1 MIYTLPE
8 CVEIGGAE
16 CPIRWDYRSAL
27 DICAALSDPELSE
40 EERCFIVL
48 DIFYP
53 NLDELPPER
62 YQEAVD
68 RCLWFINCGEDRQAA
83 QTSPR
88 LIDWEQ
94 DFPLIAPPVNR
105 ALGREIRSKEPLHW
119 WSFVGAYQE
128 IGDCT
133 FAQVVRIRE
142 RLARGKPLDKSDREW
157 YHRNRHLVDF
167 KRKYTHAEEDVLNAW
182 GAADAAGG

>member
-68 RCLWFINCGEDRQAA
+68 RCLWFINCGEGRQAA

-88 LIDWEQ
+88 LIDWE
-94 DFPLIAPPVNR
+94 
-105 ALGREIRSKEPLHW
+105 